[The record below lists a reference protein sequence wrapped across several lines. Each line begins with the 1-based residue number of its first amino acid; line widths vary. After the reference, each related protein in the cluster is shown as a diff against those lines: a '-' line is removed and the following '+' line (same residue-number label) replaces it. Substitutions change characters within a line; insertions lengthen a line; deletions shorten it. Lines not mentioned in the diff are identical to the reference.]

1 MLFVAAM
8 QDVLPELVAMV
19 VVDVFLTN
27 DLNNQTYMYKFDLDV
42 ADTIQD
48 LEVDFVVMLKHH
60 SFRMVVN
67 YIDDFVAGSCMVDNL
82 NEHDLEV
89 DNVNV
94 MIFDEVDSMEVVE
107 GAVDLEVVL
116 FDNVLV
122 DWDVDHL
129 DMVLDYCI
137 NSLEDCMVGL
147 EDPMV
152 NNQLNYYRNHHYDQN
167 VEMMSLFWRKKQN

>member
-1 MLFVAAM
+1 M
-8 QDVLPELVAMV
+8 QDVLQELVAKV
-19 VVDVFLTN
+19 VVDVFSMN

-48 LEVDFVVMLKHH
+48 LEVDFVVMLMHRNFH
-60 SFRMVVN
+60 MVVN
-67 YIDDFVAGSCMVDNL
+67 YIDDFVVDNCMVDNL

-94 MIFDEVDSMEVVE
+94 MIFDEVDSMEVVVE
-107 GAVDLEVVL
+107 AVDLVEVL

-129 DMVLDYCI
+129 DMVLDYCT
-137 NSLEDCMVGL
+137 NFLEDCMVGL

-167 VEMMSLFWRKKQN
+167 VEMKSLF